1 VSYGAY
7 LRQAYGDETRQVSSS
22 SAVPASAL
30 YDGGQRRREVGK
42 AERLSV
48 SSDGSEI
55 EKEEMNSAGA
65 RSMAMRELR
74 DRIQRERQQVMILH
88 TPQCICLFQN
98 SHGCLVY

>member
-1 VSYGAY
+1 MSYGAY
-7 LRQAYGDETRQVSSS
+7 LRQAYADETRQVGSS
-22 SAVPASAL
+22 SAVPASAS
-30 YDGGQRRREVGK
+30 YDGGQRREVGK

-55 EKEEMNSAGA
+55 EKEEMKSAGA

-88 TPQCICLFQN
+88 TSQCICLFQN
-98 SHGCLVY
+98 YHRCLVY